1 MKNVRIC
8 VLKVAYDEKLAE
20 MYLADGSKAGP
31 CLYFREGDCFF
42 YEGGA

>member
-8 VLKVAYDEKLAE
+8 VLEVAYDEKSAE
-20 MYLADGSKAGP
+20 RYLADGSKAGP
-31 CLYFREGDCFF
+31 CPYFREGDRFF